1 MNLLKAL
8 AQAPGALMPFART
21 RWRQVRLALR
31 QRWGAG
37 RAKLVVQVIAVLV
50 MAIDAIVAIRDN
62 WGAAAVAGVLAV
74 VAAAL

>member
-1 MNLLKAL
+1 LPVNLLKAL
-8 AQAPGALMPFART
+8 AQAPGALLPFART
-21 RWRQVRLALR
+21 RWRQVRLAL
-31 QRWGAG
+31 GAG
-37 RAKLVVQVIAVLV
+37 RAKLVVQVIVVLV